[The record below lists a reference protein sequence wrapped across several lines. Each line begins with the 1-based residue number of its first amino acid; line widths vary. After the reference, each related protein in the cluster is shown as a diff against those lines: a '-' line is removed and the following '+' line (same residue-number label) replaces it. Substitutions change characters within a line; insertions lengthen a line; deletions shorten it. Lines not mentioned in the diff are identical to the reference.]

1 MKDDRMQTVPF
12 YKMSGSG
19 NDFIIID
26 NRAGAWDRLRAPG
39 FVRAV
44 CRRQISVG
52 ADGVIFIERS
62 DRADFSWRFFNAD
75 GSEAEM
81 CGNGARCAARFA
93 LVQGIAAEK
102 LSFATI
108 AGIIHAEVYGTRVK
122 TQLTRPGVPEM
133 NIELAIDGAPF
144 VFHSINT
151 GVPHVVCFVDALE
164 RVAVSTIGRSVR
176 FHKRFQPAGTNVNFV
191 SQSAGDML
199 QIRTYERGVE
209 DETLACG
216 TGSVAAALIAI
227 ALGRAASPV
236 RLQTR
241 SGDILMVYAAEASAP
256 FSEVY
261 LEGETTVVYTGELW
275 EEGYGGV
282 QRIGAS

>member
-1 MKDDRMQTVPF
+1 MQKIPF

-26 NRAGAWDRLRAPG
+26 NRAGAWNQLRTPG
-39 FVRAV
+39 FVSAV

-62 DRADFSWRFFNAD
+62 EHADFSWRFFNAD

-93 LVQGIAAEK
+93 LLQGIAGEK
-102 LSFATI
+102 PSFATI
-108 AGIIHAEVYGTRVK
+108 AGIIHAEVYGTRIK
-122 TQLTRPGVPEM
+122 TQLTRPGAPEL
-133 NIELAIDGAPF
+133 NIQLVLDGTPF

-151 GVPHVVCFVDALE
+151 GVPHVVCFVEDVAG
-164 RVAVSTIGRSVR
+164 VAVTAIGRIVR
-176 FHKRFQPAGTNVNFV
+176 FHERFQPAGTNVNFV

-227 ALGRAASPV
+227 SLGRAASPV

-241 SGDILMVYAAEASAP
+241 SGDILSVHTADASAP
-256 FSEVY
+256 FREVY

-275 EEGYGGV
+275 EEGYRPAAV
-282 QRIGAS
+282 QRER